1 MDRIKDCLERTAKEI
16 TEIIEDSDT
25 YRIEDIS
32 VLTKLNCQVAE
43 TLLKIQEAKNGTV
56 QTSKASIRTTKKSK

>member
-1 MDRIKDCLERTAKEI
+1 MNKIKDCLERTAKEI

-56 QTSKASIRTTKKSK
+56 QTSKASARTTKKSK

>member
-1 MDRIKDCLERTAKEI
+1 MDKIKDCLERTAKEI

-43 TLLKIQEAKNGTV
+43 TLL
-56 QTSKASIRTTKKSK
+56 IRTTKK